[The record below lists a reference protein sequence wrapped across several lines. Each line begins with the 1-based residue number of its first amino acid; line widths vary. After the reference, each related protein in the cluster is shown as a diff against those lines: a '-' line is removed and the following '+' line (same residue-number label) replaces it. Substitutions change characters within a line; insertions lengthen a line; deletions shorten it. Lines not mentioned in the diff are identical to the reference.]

1 MVCPCILISI
11 INYLCRVMKKR
22 LPLFLIAIAAVV
34 ACSPSSADK
43 TEVKEQQ
50 ESLEFSVPDTP
61 PQMTKS
67 QISMSDAVLGFGF
80 DTFSK
85 LIAGKSGENAL
96 FSPLSLSLSLSLCDL
111 GAAGETEK
119 QLSALL
125 GFSDY
130 SSKEIASYYK
140 TVVGRLLTIDN
151 KVKFGSANGMWIDN
165 GFPVL
170 KSFTND
176 AVQYFNAQA
185 FNADFS
191 NGESLLKAINDW
203 CKEKTEGLV
212 PEMLKEAPF
221 PPLVIANALYYKAEW
236 GMEFDKEFKEMPFHG
251 VFADAKASFFG
262 KKALFIY
269 NDFNNIQLLSIPYGN
284 GSYDLVVALP
294 ASGST
299 TADAL
304 KALGST
310 EGREFLAEFGISGNG
325 LNGELV
331 EVLLPKF
338 EIKSRYEDVA
348 DVLQALGATTPFSA
362 KDADFSNI
370 SEKRVYIDRII
381 QEAVVNVDEKGTEA
395 AAVTLNLMAYSAG
408 PGSEPP
414 VKQFI
419 ADRPFV
425 FFIREKGSNAILF
438 MGVKNN

>member
-1 MVCPCILISI
+1 
-11 INYLCRVMKKR
+11 MKKR

-236 GMEFDKEFKEMPFHG
+236 GVEFDKEFKEMPFHG
-251 VFADAKASFFG
+251 VSADAKASFFG

-299 TADAL
+299 TADA
-304 KALGST
+304 A
-310 EGREFLAEFGISGNG
+310 
-325 LNGELV
+325 
-331 EVLLPKF
+331 
-338 EIKSRYEDVA
+338 
-348 DVLQALGATTPFSA
+348 
-362 KDADFSNI
+362 
-370 SEKRVYIDRII
+370 
-381 QEAVVNVDEKGTEA
+381 
-395 AAVTLNLMAYSAG
+395 
-408 PGSEPP
+408 
-414 VKQFI
+414 
-419 ADRPFV
+419 
-425 FFIREKGSNAILF
+425 
-438 MGVKNN
+438 MG